1 MVIESSNHRV
11 MPSQDREVPNGA
23 ASDEF
28 VSFRVFMAFLGALR
42 LFGVYEKNS
51 QQVCS
56 RVEGRMTAE
65 HVFITRSKAHRRGVV
80 VAPAEVH

>member
-1 MVIESSNHRV
+1 
-11 MPSQDREVPNGA
+11 
-23 ASDEF
+23 
-28 VSFRVFMAFLGALR
+28 MAFLGALR